1 MSLKSEFEKECF
13 EPHDEMDYE
22 HQLNFFTAP
31 YPIMSDEERES
42 KYKIASL
49 IPRPKARIIN
59 FKSLS
64 KSNQPID
71 SILNETITLH
81 ENKINDS
88 ST

>member
-1 MSLKSEFEKECF
+1 MSLKSEFEKERF
-13 EPHDEMDYE
+13 VESHDDTD

-42 KYKIASL
+42 KYKIASS

-59 FKSLS
+59 FESLL

-71 SILNETITLH
+71 LKS
-81 ENKINDS
+81 K
-88 ST
+88 